1 MNELKERLAD
11 ERALLAECQAA
22 GDTDGIS
29 TQQKVIRLLERQ
41 VEEAAKPARWE
52 LEAAG
57 ERYGLDFY

>member
-11 ERALLAECQAA
+11 ERVLLAECQVA
-22 GDTDGIS
+22 GDTDGIR

>member
-11 ERALLAECQAA
+11 NLALLAECQAA
-22 GDTDGIS
+22 GDTDGIRP
-29 TQQKVIRLLERQ
+29 QQKVIRLLERQ
-41 VEEAAKPARWE
+41 VEEAAKPSLRE